1 MKYNGKND
9 FLIIAE
15 KTSHSPLS
23 KTDEIECD
31 KIFIF
36 EVYVKIS
43 SVRILLKLYQCS

>member
-23 KTDEIECD
+23 KTDEIEYD
-31 KIFIF
+31 I
-36 EVYVKIS
+36 Y
-43 SVRILLKLYQCS
+43 LKYMWKLME